1 MRRLINRHPDALTKL
16 LLAATPFFIAFV
28 AYAIASQARLALNP
42 DDKLLPGW
50 AAISAAIERVAF
62 LPDLRAGGYLLLID
76 SIASLERLTIGVLI
90 ATLIGG
96 IVGILQGL
104 IPYIRVTLTNF
115 TNVISMIPALS
126 VLPILFITF
135 GLGETA
141 KIVLIVLGIVPF
153 IIRDLA
159 QRTEEIPHEELIKAQ
174 TLGASTWQIIL
185 RVVVPQM
192 LPRLIDSV
200 RLSLGPAWLYLIAAE
215 AIAAE
220 SGLGYRIFLM
230 RRYLSMDVILPY
242 VAWITI
248 LAFLLDFTL
257 RGIRRIAFRWMYR
270 GHM

>member
-1 MRRLINRHPDALTKL
+1 MRRLINQKPDVLSRL
-16 LLAATPFFIAFV
+16 LLAALPFFLVFV
-28 AYAIASQARLALNP
+28 AYALASQARLAANP

-50 AAISAAIERVAF
+50 ATFMEAINRVAF
-62 LPDLRAGGYLLLID
+62 VPDLRAGDYLLLLD
-76 SIASLERLTIGVLI
+76 TTVSLERLAIGVGI
-90 ATLIGG
+90 ATLIGFV
-96 IVGILQGL
+96 VGVLQGL
-104 IPYIRVTLTNF
+104 IPYIRATLTNF
-115 TNVISMIPALS
+115 TSVVSMIPALAI
-126 VLPILFITF
+126 LPILFITF

-141 KIVLIVLGIVPF
+141 KIVLIVVGIVPF

-159 QRTEEIPHEELIKAQ
+159 QRVEELPHEQIIKAQ
-174 TLGASTWQIIL
+174 TLGASTWQIAT
-185 RVVVPQM
+185 RVVVPQV

-242 VAWITI
+242 VAWITL
-248 LAFLLDFTL
+248 LAFLLDFLL
-257 RGIRRIAFRWMYR
+257 RALRRIAFRWMYR